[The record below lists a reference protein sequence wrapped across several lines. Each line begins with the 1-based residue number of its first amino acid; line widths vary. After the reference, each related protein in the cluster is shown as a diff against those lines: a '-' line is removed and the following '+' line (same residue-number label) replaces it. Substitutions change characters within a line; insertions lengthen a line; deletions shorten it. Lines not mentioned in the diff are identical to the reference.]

1 LDDIQTVFHERTGR
15 GIELYP
21 PTNMQQYPQLV
32 SEQQHKKRHQSARGV
47 ANKAQWLGLFMLI
60 K

>member
-1 LDDIQTVFHERTGR
+1 
-15 GIELYP
+15 
-21 PTNMQQYPQLV
+21 MQQYPQLV

-47 ANKAQWLGLFMLI
+47 ATKAQRLGLFMLI